1 MEIGSLLVGMA
12 VTLVV
17 GACLA
22 RPFRRARTGAELDQ
36 VIDAWVAQVRADWKR
51 SAAGNPRAKGR
62 AVHCRVCGRLTG
74 PHERVC
80 AACGASLDKG
90 PV

>member
-22 RPFRRARTGAELDQ
+22 RPFRRARTGAGLDRM
-36 VIDAWVAQVRADWKR
+36 IDAWVAQVRAEWKR
-51 SAAGNPRAKGR
+51 APAVGPRAKGR
-62 AVHCRVCGRLTG
+62 AVHCRVCGRLTR

-80 AACGASLDKG
+80 TACGASLDEG